1 MGIHDRDYY
10 RDDAGGLFDAWA
22 RQGMTVWLIGISCVV
37 WLAQMVSLDVAG
49 ARAGLTVLGWY
60 DPQAILRGE
69 VWRLVTP
76 LFMHLPTSAGLIALA
91 FNMLTLYT
99 VGRRLEERYGGR
111 ELLLFY
117 LAAGIFAYS
126 AYFLTQLMVG
136 PLPNQQY
143 AIGPTPVVVALLV
156 VFACLY
162 PREQIIFIVIP
173 MPAWL
178 LVVCYLVFAVLNS
191 VGPATPIPLTA
202 YLAGA
207 LFGFV
212 YYRTGFRLVSLLPSL
227 PSRSRERAAP
237 KLRVVRPDSTEAGDE
252 PEAVAAGVESAPRSG
267 VADEPFEARVDRI
280 LEKVSKHG
288 QESLTAEERE
298 LLFRASELYKRRRK

>member
-10 RDDAGGLFDAWA
+10 RDDAGGIFDAWA
-22 RQGMTVWLIGISCVV
+22 RQGVTVWLIGISCVV
-37 WLAQMVSLDVAG
+37 WLVQIVSLDVAG
-49 ARAGLTVLGWY
+49 ARAGLTDYGVY
-60 DPQAILRGE
+60 DPGAILRGE

-111 ELLLFY
+111 EFLLFF
-117 LAAGIFAYS
+117 LAAGIFAYL
-126 AYFLTQLMVG
+126 AYFLTQLAGVVPAG
-136 PLPNQQY
+136 Y
-143 AIGPTPVVVALLV
+143 AIGPTPVVIALLV

-162 PREQIIFIVIP
+162 PREQVIFIVIP

-178 LVVCYLVFAVLNS
+178 LVVCYMVFAVLNS
-191 VGPATPIPLTA
+191 VDRQTPMPFTA

-212 YYRTGFRLVSLLPSL
+212 YYRTGVRLTALLPSL
-227 PSRSRERAAP
+227 PTRSRERAAP
-237 KLRVVRPDSTEAGDE
+237 KLRVVRPDSTEGEEGPE
-252 PEAVAAGVESAPRSG
+252 PVPAGVESAPRAG
-267 VADEPFEARVDRI
+267 AAADEQFEARVDRI
-280 LEKVSKHG
+280 LEKVSQHG

>member
-22 RQGMTVWLIGISCVV
+22 RQGVTVWLIGISCVV
-37 WLAQMVSLDVAG
+37 WLAQIVSFDVAG
-49 ARAGLTVLGWY
+49 ARAGLTDFGVY
-60 DPQAILRGE
+60 DPRAILRGE

-111 ELLLFY
+111 EFLLFF

-126 AYFLTQLMVG
+126 AYFLTQLVG
-136 PLPNQQY
+136 LVPAGFAL
-143 AIGPTPVVVALLV
+143 GPTPVVVALLV

-173 MPAWL
+173 MPAWV

-191 VGPATPIPLTA
+191 VGPATPLPLTA

-212 YYRTGFRLVSLLPSL
+212 YYQTGVRLTALLPSL
-227 PSRSRERAAP
+227 PNRTRERAAP
-237 KLRVVRPDSTEAGDE
+237 NLRVVRPDSTEAGDE

-267 VADEPFEARVDRI
+267 VASDEQFEARVDRI

-288 QESLTAEERE
+288 QQSLTAEERE